1 MASTK
6 KWLSAIYLFPKYIW
20 VGFDNLL
27 VEGGTDVLLMED
39 GSTFEGE
46 NRGR

>member
-6 KWLSAIYLFPKYIW
+6 KWLSAIFLYPRFTW

-27 VEGGTDVLLMED
+27 WEDGTDVVLWED
-39 GSTFEGE
+39 GYLVEGE
-46 NRGR
+46 NRG